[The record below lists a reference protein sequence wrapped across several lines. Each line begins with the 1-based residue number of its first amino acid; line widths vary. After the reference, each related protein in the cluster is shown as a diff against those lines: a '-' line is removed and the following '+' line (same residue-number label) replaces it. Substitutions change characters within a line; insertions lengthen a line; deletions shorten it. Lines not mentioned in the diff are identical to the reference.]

1 MWREACCAS
10 EELMTEEKE
19 EEQEKKEKLGFIAE
33 EGSELR
39 SFGKEFVTGVEK
51 QELVCFVFLH
61 PARVTG

>member
-1 MWREACCAS
+1 
-10 EELMTEEKE
+10 MTEEKE
-19 EEQEKKEKLGFIAE
+19 EEGQEKKEKLGFIAE